1 MEEPEMAKIGDGT
14 KKQKQAPQEINVPTT
29 NSGSVDYA
37 ALYDKMNE
45 NAVAKQSRTDV
56 TAPDIREVI
65 DGLFSAGKD
74 QVAVATVEHM
84 VNVLHNLKK
93 DETGDNRIQNSSV
106 RSAGTAGKK
115 YIIDTTTGT
124 AYFKKN
130 ADYVPPAPKQ

>member
-1 MEEPEMAKIGDGT
+1 MEEPEMAKIGDGS

-93 DETGDNRIQNSSV
+93 DEAGDNRIQNSSV

-130 ADYVPPAPKQ
+130 TDYVPPAPKQ